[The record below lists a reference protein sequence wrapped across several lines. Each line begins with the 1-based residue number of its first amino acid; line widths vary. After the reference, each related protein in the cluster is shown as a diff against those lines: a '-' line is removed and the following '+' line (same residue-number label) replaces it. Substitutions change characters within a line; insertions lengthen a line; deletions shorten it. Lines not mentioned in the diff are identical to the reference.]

1 MKFIINKK
9 IVFHVN
15 DSKIELLNDTI
26 EPITL
31 STTLCRLLALLVR
44 NNNLLL
50 SKDFIL
56 SSAWDEYGKKSSNS
70 NLNNYISMLRKTFSS
85 LGENDIIVTVPRE
98 GFMFAAAE
106 VHTLDGESTSVSL
119 PVVESETIIEALPV
133 ATHAS
138 KKKWWVAAM
147 LMLAI
152 VTALFCVSH
161 YWNSDYAMAD
171 KIEIGKVDQCSLVV
185 LTSPDIVKVSKE
197 KQEMVKLIDKLGLD
211 CRSPAT
217 VYHFNSE
224 ISSTLTG
231 FTDVIS
237 YLSFCPDLR
246 LRGLEAKCENYYEV
260 IKK

>member
-98 GFMFAAAE
+98 GFMFAASE

-119 PVVESETIIEALPV
+119 PGAESETIIEVLPE
-133 ATHAS
+133 ATYAK
-138 KKKWWVAAM
+138 KKKWLMTAV
-147 LMLAI
+147 LMLVL
-152 VTALFCVSH
+152 VTAIFCVVR
-161 YWNSDYAMAD
+161 YCNSGYVMAEQ
-171 KIEIGKVDQCSLVV
+171 IEIGKVEQCSLVV

-197 KQEMVKLIDKLGLD
+197 KQEMVRLIKKLGLD

-217 VYHFNSE
+217 VYHFNSK
-224 ISSTLTG
+224 ISSTLIG
-231 FTDVIS
+231 FTDAIS

-246 LRGLEAKCENYYEV
+246 LRGLEAKCENYYEL